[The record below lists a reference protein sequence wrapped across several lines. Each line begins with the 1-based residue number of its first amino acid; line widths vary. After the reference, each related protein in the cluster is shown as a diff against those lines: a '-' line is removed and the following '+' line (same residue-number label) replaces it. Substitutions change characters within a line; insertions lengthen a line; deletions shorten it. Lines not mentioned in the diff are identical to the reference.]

1 MRRNV
6 AALGLLA
13 ASLMVGI
20 DVIAAKDYL
29 VPEILKSSPYAPSG
43 SPFLTVPWGKEPY
56 RARDPYKSVFTKV
69 TPKVSL
75 RALEECGI
83 AQGSAEKPG
92 DMRCVHETQPG
103 AGTVIR
109 ISTQRANPPGWNDA
123 GYWNLLSLQ
132 LEGPLAAGT
141 IRLPSDNVRII
152 ETGCGNMA
160 CSVALRAAGTLTLV
174 PDAGSWV
181 VAMDLLMYSTF
192 WMSGVGDPHSFP
204 LVESVR
210 IAEGT
215 GCQLNPYGG
224 WECA

>member
-1 MRRNV
+1 MRRNA
-6 AALGLLA
+6 AALALLA
-13 ASLMVGI
+13 ASLMVGP
-20 DVIAAKDYL
+20 DVIAARDYL
-29 VPEILKSSPYAPSG
+29 VPEILKSSPYGPPG
-43 SPFLTVPWGKEPY
+43 SPFLTVPWAKEPY
-56 RARDPYKSVFTKV
+56 RVRDPYKSVFTKV
-69 TPKVSL
+69 TPKASL

-83 AQGSAEKPG
+83 GPGSPGKPH
-92 DMRCVHETQPG
+92 DLRCVHETQPG

-123 GYWNLLSLQ
+123 GYWGLLSLQ
-132 LEGPLAAGT
+132 LQGPLAAGT
-141 IRLPSDNVRII
+141 IGLPSDHVRIV

-160 CSVALRAAGTLTLV
+160 CSMVLQAAGTLTLR
-174 PDAGSWV
+174 PEAGSWV
-181 VAMDLLMYSTF
+181 VAMDLQTYSTF
-192 WMSGVGDPHSFP
+192 WMGGYEDRHRSP